1 MNTAKRW
8 VFLAVLGA
16 LSLPAESASYNLV
29 LQAGH
34 DGPVTSLQWDERS
47 RMIISAGED
56 RRLIVTDPDEQRVLH
71 RFRASEG
78 RILSVHPDPSRNRA
92 AVVSSYGGAYAVT
105 VWDWSKEKTVF
116 EYGLDTEPLFA
127 AWSAKGRY
135 FIIGGLGDPSITV
148 LEGRSGRR
156 LSNLQRLP
164 SLYNA
169 GYIGSTE
176 SILMT
181 YTSSGAVRYWD
192 IRSSALKLSTETE
205 ANLTDLHV
213 LRLGD
218 KSTLIARRNQTL
230 FLINRQSGAVLDTLR
245 MPGLSDFAVNANNGR
260 VDALLVNPG
269 GSSVRYL
276 RVKAGEFIDDD
287 SNAVMET
294 GPAPTAV
301 ARGGGSSYV
310 ATETGELFVSNAS
323 GRRPLIK
330 DRTWRPESFAFGEE
344 SMFLSGS
351 GELIRFTSRF
361 FAEDSRGRLDQLS
374 RIYRDRIASGSAD
387 LNTGLE
393 HLPDGRL
400 ILWDGDGGAIQRG
413 IRIFNFDRPEEKR
426 FIKVEG
432 TIQNLEVIDPRRLI
446 TVDRGGRV
454 KIIGI
459 DSGTVLNSYSALG
472 ILDAGYSTEGGFIL
486 AGRSN
491 NRNSGTPLESIDVET
506 RESVPVSDGRFMVY
520 RVAAGAESL
529 YTIGVSRGSGDAETI
544 IRAHDSRNPNRTQ
557 LVQRGKGEMMDG
569 RLIFEAARRGQR
581 EAVYTVLGGT
591 VRRIEGKRT
600 TVFKWKSPIRDI
612 RLRGDV
618 LYGLDEEGAAVL
630 WNRRSGSVLLSV
642 YFFEGGSWIA
652 SSANGSRIWV
662 SSNRVLDYVLLYRD
676 GRRII
681 DPRRVSGI
689 SVISSRG

>member
-8 VFLAVLGA
+8 VFLAVLSA

-47 RMIISAGED
+47 GMIISAGED
-56 RRLIVTDPDEQRVLH
+56 RRLIVTDPDDQRVLH
-71 RFRASEG
+71 RFRASDG

-92 AVVSSYGGAYAVT
+92 AVVSSYQGAYAIT
-105 VWDWSKEKTVF
+105 VWDWSKEKRVF
-116 EYGLDTEPLFA
+116 EYGLNTEPLFA

-148 LEGRSGRR
+148 LDGRGGRR

-213 LRLGD
+213 LQLGD

-230 FLINRQSGAVLDTLR
+230 FLINRQSGAVLDTLL
-245 MPGLSDFAVNANNGR
+245 MPGLSDFAVNTNNGR
-260 VDALLVNPG
+260 VDALLLNPAG
-269 GSSVRYL
+269 ASVRCL
-276 RVKAGEFIDDD
+276 RVKAGEFIDED
-287 SNAVMET
+287 SNAVIIET
-294 GPAPTAV
+294 GLAPTAV
-301 ARGGGSSYV
+301 ARGGGSSYI
-310 ATETGELFVSNAS
+310 ATKTGELFVSDAS
-323 GRRPLIK
+323 GRRPLVK
-330 DRTWRPESFAFGEE
+330 DRTWRPEAFTFGEE

-351 GELIRFTSRF
+351 GELIRFTSQF
-361 FAEDSRGRLDQLS
+361 FAENSPGRIDQLS
-374 RIYRDRIASGSAD
+374 RIYRDSIPSGSPD
-387 LNTGLE
+387 SNTGLE

-400 ILWDGDGGAIQRG
+400 ILWDGDGGEIQRG
-413 IRIFNFDRPEEKR
+413 IRIFNFDRPDEKR
-426 FIKVEG
+426 FIKVDG

-472 ILDAGYSTEGGFIL
+472 ILDAGYSREGGFIL

-491 NRNSGTPLESIDVET
+491 NRNFGTPLESIDVET
-506 RESVPVSDGRFMVY
+506 RESVPVSDERFMVY
-520 RVAAGAESL
+520 RVSGGAESL
-529 YTIGVSRGSGDAETI
+529 YTIGISRDSGNAETI

-557 LVQRGKGEMMDG
+557 LIQRGEAEMDG
-569 RLIFEAARRGQR
+569 RLIFETARKGQR
-581 EAVYTVLGGT
+581 ETIYTVLGGT

-600 TVFKWKSPIRDI
+600 TVFKWKSPIHDI

-618 LYGLDEEGAAVL
+618 LYGLDEEGSVVL
-630 WNRRSGSVLLSV
+630 WNRRSGRVLLSV
-642 YFFEGGSWIA
+642 YFFEGGGSWIA
-652 SSANGSRIWV
+652 SSPEGRSIWV
-662 SSNRVLDYVLLYRD
+662 SSDRVLDYILLYRD
-676 GRRII
+676 GRRI

-689 SVISSRG
+689 SIISSRG

>member
-1 MNTAKRW
+1 MNTARRW
-8 VFLAVLGA
+8 VFLAVLSA

-34 DGPVTSLQWDERS
+34 EGPVTSLQWDERS
-47 RMIISAGED
+47 GMIISAGED
-56 RRLIVTDPDEQRVLH
+56 RRLIVTDPDDQRVLH
-71 RFRASEG
+71 RFRASDG

-92 AVVSSYGGAYAVT
+92 AVVSSYEGAYAIT
-105 VWDWSKEKTVF
+105 VWDWSKEKRVF
-116 EYGLDTEPLFA
+116 EYGLNTEPLFA

-148 LEGRSGRR
+148 LDGRGGRR

-213 LRLGD
+213 LQLGD

-230 FLINRQSGAVLDTLR
+230 FLINRQSGAVLDTLL
-245 MPGLSDFAVNANNGR
+245 MPGLSDFAVNTNNGR
-260 VDALLVNPG
+260 VDALLLNPAG
-269 GSSVRYL
+269 ASVRCL
-276 RVKAGEFIDDD
+276 RVKAGEFIDED
-287 SNAVMET
+287 SNAVIIET
-294 GPAPTAV
+294 GLAPTAV
-301 ARGGGSSYV
+301 ARGGGSSYIG
-310 ATETGELFVSNAS
+310 TKTGELFVSDAS
-323 GRRPLIK
+323 GRRPLVK
-330 DRTWRPESFAFGEE
+330 DRTWRPEAFTFGEE

-351 GELIRFTSRF
+351 GELIRFTSQF
-361 FAEDSRGRLDQLS
+361 FAENSPGRIDQLS
-374 RIYRDRIASGSAD
+374 RIYRDSIPSGSPD
-387 LNTGLE
+387 SNTGLE

-400 ILWDGDGGAIQRG
+400 ILWDGDGGEIQRG
-413 IRIFNFDRPEEKR
+413 IRIFNFDRPDEKR
-426 FIKVEG
+426 FIKVDG

-472 ILDAGYSTEGGFIL
+472 ILDAGYSREGGFIL

-491 NRNSGTPLESIDVET
+491 NRNFGTPLESIDVET
-506 RESVPVSDGRFMVY
+506 RESVPVSDERFMVY
-520 RVAAGAESL
+520 RVSGGAESL
-529 YTIGVSRGSGDAETI
+529 YTIGISRDSGNAETI

-557 LVQRGKGEMMDG
+557 LVQRGEAEMDG
-569 RLIFEAARRGQR
+569 RLIFETARKGQR
-581 EAVYTVLGGT
+581 ETVYTVLGGT

-600 TVFKWKSPIRDI
+600 TVFKWKSPIHDI

-618 LYGLDEEGAAVL
+618 LYGLDEEGSVVL
-630 WNRRSGSVLLSV
+630 WNRRSGRVLLSV
-642 YFFEGGSWIA
+642 YFFEGGGSWIA
-652 SSANGSRIWV
+652 SSPEGRSIWV
-662 SSNRVLDYVLLYRD
+662 SSDRVLDYILLYRD
-676 GRRII
+676 GRRI

-689 SVISSRG
+689 SIISSRG

>member
-8 VFLAVLGA
+8 MFLAVLSA

-47 RMIISAGED
+47 GMIISAGED
-56 RRLIVTDPDEQRVLH
+56 RRLIVTDPDDQRVLH

-92 AVVSSYGGAYAVT
+92 AVVSSYEGAYAIT
-105 VWDWSKEKTVF
+105 VWDWSKEKRVF
-116 EYGLDTEPLFA
+116 EYGLNTEPLFA

-148 LEGRSGRR
+148 LDGRGGRR

-181 YTSSGAVRYWD
+181 YTSSGAVHYWD

-230 FLINRQSGAVLDTLR
+230 FLINRQSGAVLDTLL

-260 VDALLVNPG
+260 VDALLLNPSG
-269 GSSVRYL
+269 ASVRCL
-276 RVKAGEFIDDD
+276 RVKAGEFIDED
-287 SNAVMET
+287 SNAVIIET
-294 GPAPTAV
+294 GLAPTAV
-301 ARGGGSSYV
+301 ARGGGSSYI
-310 ATETGELFVSNAS
+310 ATKTGELFVSDAS
-323 GRRPLIK
+323 GRRPLVK
-330 DRTWRPESFAFGEE
+330 DRTWRPEAFTFGEE

-351 GELIRFTSRF
+351 GELIRFTSQF
-361 FAEDSRGRLDQLS
+361 FAENSPGRIDQLN
-374 RIYRDRIASGSAD
+374 RIYRDRIPSGSPD
-387 LNTGLE
+387 SNTGLE

-400 ILWDGDGGAIQRG
+400 ILWDGDGGEIQRG
-413 IRIFNFDRPEEKR
+413 IRIFDFDRPDEKR
-426 FIKVEG
+426 FIKVNG

-472 ILDAGYSTEGGFIL
+472 ILDAGYSREGGFIL

-491 NRNSGTPLESIDVET
+491 NRNFGTPLESIDVET

-520 RVAAGAESL
+520 RVSGGAESL
-529 YTIGVSRGSGDAETI
+529 YTIGISRDSGNAETI
-544 IRAHDSRNPNRTQ
+544 IRAHDSRNPNRTR
-557 LVQRGKGEMMDG
+557 LVQRGEGEMMDG
-569 RLIFEAARRGQR
+569 RLIFETARKGQR
-581 EAVYTVLGGT
+581 ETVYTVLGGT

-600 TVFKWKSPIRDI
+600 TVFKWKSPIHYI

-618 LYGLDEEGAAVL
+618 LYGLDEEGSAVL
-630 WNRRSGSVLLSV
+630 WNRRSGRVLLSV
-642 YFFEGGSWIA
+642 YFFEGGAWIA
-652 SSANGSRIWV
+652 SSPEGSSIWV
-662 SSNRVLDYVLLYRD
+662 SSDRVLDYILLYRD
-676 GRRII
+676 GRRI

-689 SVISSRG
+689 SIISSRG